1 MGHERGDTTKIK
13 EMDAWVEAYGAI
25 LKTRP
30 TTPDFIINFDE
41 STNSVETPKLH
52 RYVGTKARKQIKRV
66 QGKKGWH
73 YSVCSFVAASTKLW
87 LAAMVVPSLSEGPDG
102 QGRVLV
108 PLPPP
113 DQRYPKRN
121 GSESLVCTTK
131 EGYMTADAM
140 IKLLQKLLVKMNGW
154 RRGERVLLL
163 MDHHGSHQ
171 KESVIR
177 FCLANNI
184 EPIYFPAATTHIIQP
199 LDNVPFARFR
209 QELTSRVVEA
219 RDGNR
224 ASLLTDSEI
233 SLPLAGE
240 ALQDALTPQ
249 VIAAGFRNTGVYPFD
264 PDLIRQHVRE
274 ACGGAVELEKSSI
287 AKDVRD
293 FLPIMREITKGQNR
307 PVVKNRR
314 GRFSL
319 NEVFDGREGLQV
331 ISVLASLFDMRLS

>member
-1 MGHERGDTTKIK
+1 MGHERSGATKVK

-25 LKTRP
+25 LETRP

-41 STNSVETPKLH
+41 STGGVETLKSK
-52 RYVGTKARKQIKRV
+52 RYVGARTKKQIQTV

-87 LAAMVVPSLSEGPDG
+87 LSAMVVPSLSEGPDG
-102 QGRVLV
+102 KGQVLV

-113 DQRYPKRN
+113 DQRYPERN
-121 GSESLVCTTK
+121 GSETLVCTTK
-131 EGYMTADAM
+131 EGFMTAEAM
-140 IKLLQKLLVKMNGW
+140 IKLLQKLLVKINGW

-177 FCLANNI
+177 FCLHNNI
-184 EPIYFPAATTHIIQP
+184 EPIYFPAAATHIIQP
-199 LDNVPFARFR
+199 LDDVPFARFR
-209 QELTSRVVEA
+209 QILTSRVADA
-219 RDGNR
+219 RNGNR

-264 PDLIRQHVRE
+264 PYLIRQHVRE
-274 ACGGAVELEKSSI
+274 ACGGAVQLEKSSI

-307 PVVKNRR
+307 AVVKTRR

-331 ISVLASLFDMRLS
+331 ISVLA